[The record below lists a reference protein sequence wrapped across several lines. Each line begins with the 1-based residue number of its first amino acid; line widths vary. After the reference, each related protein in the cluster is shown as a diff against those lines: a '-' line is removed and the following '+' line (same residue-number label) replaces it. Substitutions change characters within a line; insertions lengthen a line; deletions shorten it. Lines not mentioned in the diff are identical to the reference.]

1 MSTLYPGNQHVIDS
15 VVHKLRENVAALIDE
30 ANTLDTRGVTLD
42 QVHPDDI
49 FDYPATIREIVR
61 FPALSVAELGGEWT
75 QDIGEEATAE
85 HSFAVICY
93 CQAPEQWQL
102 ATQLRRLRTVVVSA
116 VMVGRKIDHPTDPNL
131 GAWGV
136 RYDGYRPGRTLGAG
150 AGEEPQAW
158 ISWTSAAFTALAE
171 DHPT

>member
-1 MSTLYPGNQHVIDS
+1 MSPLYPGNQHIIDS
-15 VVHKLRENVAALIDE
+15 VVDKLRDNVNTLIVQ
-30 ANTLDTRGVTLD
+30 ANALDTRGVTLD
-42 QVHPDDI
+42 SVNDSDI

-75 QDIGEEATAE
+75 QDIGEDATAE

-116 VMVGRKIDHPTDPNL
+116 IMQGRKIDHPTDPNL

-158 ISWTSAAFTALAE
+158 ISWTSAAFTAFAE